1 MTLDELSHR
10 YFSDWL
16 KGKYTE
22 GKIMMRSCNLSTK
35 FIDEARYL
43 SLAADEDIMA
53 EAETLEDAMNDKIAN
68 WSCQ

>member
-1 MTLDELSHR
+1 MTLDELSQQ

-16 KGKYTE
+16 KGKYTD
-22 GKIMMRSCNLSTK
+22 GDMMMRSHHLSTK

-53 EAETLEDAMNDKIAN
+53 EAESLEEAMNDKITDWRN
-68 WSCQ
+68 